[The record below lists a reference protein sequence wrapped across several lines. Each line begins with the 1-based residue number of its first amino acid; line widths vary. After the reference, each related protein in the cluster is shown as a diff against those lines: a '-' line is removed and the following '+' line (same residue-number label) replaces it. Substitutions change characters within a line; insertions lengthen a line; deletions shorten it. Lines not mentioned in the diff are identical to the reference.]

1 MQYSICTVY
10 ANMEKDHCAISDHFW
25 YVSLTSNKV
34 KVYSLPSPQV
44 LKLFTLDVS
53 PQRLPVRQVG
63 PFIRVNKCAVAFL
76 EYEEYPVYGYTE
88 VLVGFAAILPSQTLN
103 KEAQIYTV

>member
-1 MQYSICTVY
+1 
-10 ANMEKDHCAISDHFW
+10 MEKDHCAISDHFW

-53 PQRLPVRQVG
+53 PQRLPVPQVG
-63 PFIRVNKCAVAFL
+63 PFIRVKKCAVAFL

-88 VLVGFAAILPSQTLN
+88 VLVGFAATLPSQTLN